1 MLIIVLSLISVV
13 TGGSALSTNETNVSS
28 GGNSTTATTNP
39 PTTTPIPLCTASCAK
54 EFQRCH
60 NYHNNRKGKTCPEAF
75 DQCRGEINQGHR
87 RLAKAGCMKQ
97 CTSTDDM
104 LKLETCDCTAS
115 CAKEFQRCHKYHN
128 KRKGKTCP
136 EAFDQCRGEINQ
148 GHRRLAK
155 AGCKKQ
161 CTSTDDMLE
170 ICDCTASCVKEFQ
183 RCHNHHHN
191 KGKGKTCTA
200 AFDQCRGEINTGF
213 RPLAKAGCKKQ
224 CTSTDDMLKLE
235 TCDESNGDGSDDGA
249 TETIVEP

>member
-28 GGNSTTATTNP
+28 GGNSTTATPNP

-60 NYHNNRKGKTCPEAF
+60 NYHNN
-75 DQCRGEINQGHR
+75 
-87 RLAKAGCMKQ
+87 
-97 CTSTDDM
+97 
-104 LKLETCDCTAS
+104 
-115 CAKEFQRCHKYHN
+115 
-128 KRKGKTCP
+128 RKGKTCP

-249 TETIVEP
+249 TDTIVEP

>member
-1 MLIIVLSLISVV
+1 MCGLI
-13 TGGSALSTNETNVSS
+13 AVSS

-60 NYHNNRKGKTCPEAF
+60 NYHNNR
-75 DQCRGEINQGHR
+75 Q
-87 RLAKAGCMKQ
+87 
-97 CTSTDDM
+97 
-104 LKLETCDCTAS
+104 
-115 CAKEFQRCHKYHN
+115 
-128 KRKGKTCP
+128 GKTCP

-170 ICDCTASCVKEFQ
+170 
-183 RCHNHHHN
+183 
-191 KGKGKTCTA
+191 
-200 AFDQCRGEINTGF
+200 
-213 RPLAKAGCKKQ
+213 
-224 CTSTDDMLKLE
+224 LE
-235 TCDESNGDGSDDGA
+235 TCDESNVDGSDDGA